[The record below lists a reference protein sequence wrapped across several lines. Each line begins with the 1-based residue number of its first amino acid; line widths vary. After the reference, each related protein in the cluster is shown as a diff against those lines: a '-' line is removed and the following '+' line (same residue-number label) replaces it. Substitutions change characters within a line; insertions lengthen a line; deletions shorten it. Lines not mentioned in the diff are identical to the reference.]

1 MPELDPNIP
10 DQIVVVVHGVGDPQ
24 PGQTLSLLSRS
35 MADQDRPFVE
45 AARTTWLFEKS
56 NRAGTET
63 DSAIVQTFPV
73 HQTQV
78 HFPNRNIELCEA
90 FWGDLSRVSRGWLG
104 VLRGIFQIIFGL
116 RYVAYVASDQKGKPA
131 FWLKRLGL
139 ISSRILQGPVL
150 AVTMFLGLMFAAV
163 YGSHVVWR
171 ESHSY
176 ANWPQILILGC
187 GGFAFLAAAIGSRVT
202 RSRVIER
209 FWFWINATTAFVIG
223 VLLVRLFCLDSMYP
237 ELAHSCEVHPGVM
250 WYCHVLVVLLGF
262 LWFVEIQ
269 VITLM
274 AVCCLL
280 ASSNRMNHRLGLVV
294 GFLLPALAV
303 GIWGQA
309 IPMSWL
315 AIKESTAALN
325 ILTLT
330 HFAQVFDD
338 AIPFL
343 GVQMLMAVVVLVTL
357 IVVLIRYGLWRTRS
371 PMDSHLNGNQAPR
384 LIVHPWMLSMLL
396 VCTCMGVLLVSSLW
410 LVNTF
415 GRQQSVGG
423 QPSLAAAQGP
433 CETGFAGLN
442 LVLATV
448 NGYAISILV
457 PLGGLFV
464 FFLKQLR
471 PGFDMVLDVVNHFYF
486 RPTNV
491 SDVLDDD
498 DEFDI
503 AETTFE
509 NGKLFF
515 SRREALHDR
524 LRRILAH
531 YRDKYDHQP
540 ELVIV
545 SHSQGTMA
553 AIETIND
560 KDLDWLNNSFG
571 SVTLVTM
578 GSPFSHLYQH
588 YFAHCY
594 PKLDEPFWVYLN
606 QRVDRWVNVF
616 RVDDYVGNEIDFPEP
631 LRFGNEQPSTT
642 GTQACITQMRCK
654 NIPVGPRGHVN
665 YWSDREVLKH
675 LRQELSWQ
683 ATEENTRRAA

>member
-1 MPELDPNIP
+1 MPERDPNKP
-10 DQIVVVVHGVGDPQ
+10 DQIVVVVHGVGDPE

-45 AARTTWLFEKS
+45 APCTTWLVEKS
-56 NRAGTET
+56 NLTET
-63 DSAIVQTFPV
+63 DDASSIVKTFPV
-73 HQTQV
+73 HQTRV
-78 HFPNRNIELCEA
+78 RFENRSIELCEA

-104 VLRGIFQIIFGL
+104 ALRGIFQIIFGL

-150 AVTMFLGLMFAAV
+150 AVTVFLGLMFAAV

-223 VLLVRLFCLDSMYP
+223 VLLVRLFWLDSMYP

-280 ASSNRMNHRLGLVV
+280 ASYNRMNHRLGLIV
-294 GFLLPALAV
+294 GFLLPAVAV

-330 HFAQVFDD
+330 RFAQVFDD

-371 PMDSHLNGNQAPR
+371 PMDSHLNGNKAPR

-396 VCTCMGVLLVSSLW
+396 VCTCLGVLLVSSLW

-423 QPSLAAAQGP
+423 QPSLANAQGA
-433 CETGFAGLN
+433 CETSFAGLN

-545 SHSQGTMA
+545 SHSQGTLA
-553 AIETIND
+553 AIETLND
-560 KDLDWLNNSFG
+560 NDLDWLNNSFK

-588 YFAHCY
+588 YFAHYY
-594 PKLDEPFWVYLN
+594 PALDEPFWVCLN
-606 QRVDRWVNVF
+606 QRVARWVNIF
-616 RVDDYVGNEIDFPEP
+616 RVDDYVGNEIDFPAP
-631 LRFGNEQPSTT
+631 LRFESEQPCTT
-642 GTQACITQMRCK
+642 GTQSCVTQMQCK

-665 YWSDREVLKH
+665 YWSDREVLEH
-675 LRQELSWQ
+675 LRRELFWRASK
-683 ATEENTRRAA
+683 ENTRRAA